1 MEMDVL
7 TQRSRVAVAPTG
19 FSLMSRR
26 VGDLVAPLLTGRRIA
41 RAGLGL
47 ALGVVAGL
55 ASGWAAPGSI
65 GWFAPALGGCAGML
79 FGWPGLT
86 AFAVACF
93 LTTQGL
99 RPDLLAAFVSTAA
112 AVAPGVS
119 LYLTF
124 RSLPD
129 LGRGLPNLRSHLWLL
144 GSGLLGGLA
153 GGLLKAAAAQ
163 SNAFPAF
170 WGQAAGTL
178 TGVVLLGPAALLA
191 ADRFFRLWMV
201 ALPGEMPARRS
212 RRLSLAPESIQA
224 RGDETVLVAPA
235 RRRPETRQAFALG
248 TAVILGLTL
257 LAVPIARLLPQ
268 SGPWILLV
276 YLVPVLGAAL
286 DYGLRG
292 GILAASASGIA
303 FLAGMSGVAA
313 LSGDAGGI
321 DLWVSGANFLILS
334 LAGAFI
340 GESREAEAL
349 TRDELRDANRLLRQD
364 LLTVAMALTQ
374 AVEAKDS
381 YTEGHLHRVSEYA
394 VSVGSRLGLRG
405 HDLEMLH
412 FASLLHDIGKIGVP
426 EHVLGKEGP
435 LDEFE
440 AEVMKRHPAIGARI
454 LEKLDLLKDA
464 APIVLHHQER
474 YDGDP
479 DATYPGYPG
488 GLTGESIPLGA
499 RIVAVVDAFDA
510 MTTDRPYRAA
520 LSVERAM
527 SVLLSERGRQ
537 FDPRVVDT
545 FLLVLNEQPWRRR

>member
-1 MEMDVL
+1 M
-7 TQRSRVAVAPTG
+7 
-19 FSLMSRR
+19 
-26 VGDLVAPLLTGRRIA
+26 
-41 RAGLGL
+41 
-47 ALGVVAGL
+47 AGL

-65 GWFAPALGGCAGML
+65 GWLAPALGGCVGVL
-79 FGWPGLT
+79 FGWTGLA
-86 AFAVACF
+86 AFAVGCL

-99 RPDLLAAFVSTAA
+99 RPDLLAAFVATAA

-119 LYLTF
+119 MYLTF

-163 SNAFPAF
+163 ANAFPAF

-178 TGVVLLGPAALLA
+178 TGVVLLGPAALLV

-201 ALPGEMPARRS
+201 AIPGEMPARRS

-224 RGDETVLVAPA
+224 RGDETILVAPA

-268 SGPWILLV
+268 SGPWVLLV

-321 DLWVSGANFLILS
+321 DLWVSGADFLILS

-394 VSVGSRLGLRG
+394 VAVGSRLGLRG

-440 AEVMKRHPAIGARI
+440 AEVMRRHPAIGARI

-479 DATYPGYPG
+479 DATYPGYPH
-488 GLTGESIPLGA
+488 GLTGESIPVGA

-510 MTTDRPYRAA
+510 MTTNRPYRAA
-520 LSVERAM
+520 LSVDRAM
-527 SVLLSERGRQ
+527 AVLLNERGRQ

>member
-7 TQRSRVAVAPTG
+7 TQRSRAGVAPTG
-19 FSLMSRR
+19 ISLFSRR
-26 VGDLVAPLLTGRRIA
+26 MGDLAAPLFVERRAA
-41 RAGLGL
+41 RAGMGMV
-47 ALGVVAGL
+47 AGVVAGL
-55 ASGWAAPGSI
+55 SG
-65 GWFAPALGGCAGML
+65 GWVAPALGGCVGVL
-79 FGWPGLT
+79 FGWPGLA
-86 AFAVACF
+86 AFALACF
-93 LTTQGL
+93 VAAGAL
-99 RPDLLAAFVSTAA
+99 RPDLLQAFVLAA
-112 AVAPGVS
+112 AATAPGVS
-119 LYLTF
+119 VYLTF

-144 GSGLLGGLA
+144 GSALLGGLA
-153 GGLLKAAAAQ
+153 GGLLMAAAAE
-163 SNAFPAF
+163 SGAFSAF
-170 WGQAAGTL
+170 WSQAAGTL
-178 TGVVLLGPAALLA
+178 TGMVLLGPPALLA

-201 ALPGEMPARRS
+201 PIPYELPARRS
-212 RRLSLAPESIQA
+212 RRLSLAPEAIEL
-224 RGDETVLVAPA
+224 RGEETMMVAPA
-235 RRRPETRQAFALG
+235 RRRPAVGRAFLLG
-248 TAVILGLTL
+248 TGVVLGLTL
-257 LAVPIARLLPQ
+257 LAVPVSWSLPQ
-268 SGPWILLV
+268 AGPWILLV

-292 GILAASASGIA
+292 SILAAAASGIA
-303 FLAGMSGVAA
+303 YLAGASGLAFLTGEA
-313 LSGDAGGI
+313 LGV
-321 DLWVSGANFLILS
+321 DLWVSAANFLILS
-334 LAGAFI
+334 LAGAFV
-340 GESREAEAL
+340 GESREAEAG
-349 TRDELRDANRLLRQD
+349 TRDELRGANRLLRQD
-364 LLTVAMALTQ
+364 LLNVALALTK

-381 YTEGHLHRVSEYA
+381 YTEGHLHRVSGYA
-394 VSVGSRLGLRG
+394 VAVGGRLGMRG

-412 FASLLHDIGKIGVP
+412 FASLLHDIGKIGIP

-479 DATYPGYPG
+479 DATYAGYPG

-520 LSVERAM
+520 MSVERAIT
-527 SVLLSERGRQ
+527 VLHSERGRQ

-545 FLLVLNEQPWRRR
+545 FLQVLAEQPWRRTQSGEWSRG

>member
-1 MEMDVL
+1 
-7 TQRSRVAVAPTG
+7 
-19 FSLMSRR
+19 
-26 VGDLVAPLLTGRRIA
+26 
-41 RAGLGL
+41 
-47 ALGVVAGL
+47 
-55 ASGWAAPGSI
+55 
-65 GWFAPALGGCAGML
+65 
-79 FGWPGLT
+79 
-86 AFAVACF
+86 
-93 LTTQGL
+93 
-99 RPDLLAAFVSTAA
+99 
-112 AVAPGVS
+112 
-119 LYLTF
+119 
-124 RSLPD
+124 
-129 LGRGLPNLRSHLWLL
+129 
-144 GSGLLGGLA
+144 
-153 GGLLKAAAAQ
+153 
-163 SNAFPAF
+163 
-170 WGQAAGTL
+170 
-178 TGVVLLGPAALLA
+178 
-191 ADRFFRLWMV
+191 
-201 ALPGEMPARRS
+201 
-212 RRLSLAPESIQA
+212 LSLAPENIQA

-235 RRRPETRQAFALG
+235 RRRPETRRAFLLG
-248 TAVILGLTL
+248 TAVILGLTA
-257 LAVPIARLLPQ
+257 LAVPVARLLPQ
-268 SGPWILLV
+268 AGPWVLLV
-276 YLVPVLGAAL
+276 YLIPVLGAAL
-286 DYGLRG
+286 DYGQRG
-292 GILAASASGIA
+292 GILAASASGLA
-303 FLAGMSGVAA
+303 FLTAANGVAVLA
-313 LSGDAGGI
+313 GDAGAI
-321 DLWVSGANFLILS
+321 NLWVSGADFLILS

-364 LLTVAMALTQ
+364 LLNVALALTQ

-394 VSVGSRLGLRG
+394 VAVGSRLGLRG

-435 LDEFE
+435 LDALE

-479 DATYPGYPG
+479 DATYPGYPH

-527 SVLLSERGRQ
+527 AVLLNERGRQ

-545 FLLVLNEQPWRRR
+545 FLAVLNEQPWRRR